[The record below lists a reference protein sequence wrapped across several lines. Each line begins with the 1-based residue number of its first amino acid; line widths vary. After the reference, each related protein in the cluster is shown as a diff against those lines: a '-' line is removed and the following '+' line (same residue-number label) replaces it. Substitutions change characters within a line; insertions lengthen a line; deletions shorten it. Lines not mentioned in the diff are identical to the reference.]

1 MLKSRRI
8 RLLCLVAFV
17 LPVLLLRA
25 SIPAG
30 FMAASV
36 DGTWQIV
43 LCQPGLMAGVHHDHH
58 HHHLG
63 APDTAPASVDVDP
76 TCPYAQSAGPA
87 LLPTLPILPAAVA
100 MHRLEPPAA
109 TTQTELSYGPPRQQ
123 SPRGPPTLA

>member
-36 DGTWQIV
+36 DGTMQIV
-43 LCQPGLMAGVHHDHH
+43 LCQPQMMAGGHH

-63 APDTAPASVDVDP
+63 SPENGPGAIDP

-87 LLPTLPILPAAVA
+87 LMPTLPVMPPALVMHSLETPAAI
-100 MHRLEPPAA
+100 
-109 TTQTELSYGPPRQQ
+109 TQAQVSYGPPRQQ

>member
-25 SIPAG
+25 AIPAG

-43 LCQPGLMAGVHHDHH
+43 LCQPQMMAGGHH
-58 HHHLG
+58 HHHHAG
-63 APDTAPASVDVDP
+63 MQDPMPSDVDP
-76 TCPYAQSAGPA
+76 TCPYAQSAGPTLMPTLP
-87 LLPTLPILPAAVA
+87 LLPTVAV
-100 MHRLEPPAA
+100 MHRLQPQPAA
-109 TTQTELSYGPPRQQ
+109 TQTRLTPGPARQQ
-123 SPRGPPTLA
+123 FPRGPPSLA

>member
-1 MLKSRRI
+1 MKSPRM
-8 RLLCLVAFV
+8 RLLALIAFV

-36 DGTWQIV
+36 EGTLQIV
-43 LCQPGLMAGVHHDHH
+43 LCQPGLMAGGHH
-58 HHHLG
+58 HPHHHR
-63 APDTAPASVDVDP
+63 DSQSPASIEVDP

-87 LLPTLPILPAAVA
+87 LMPTLPVLPATAD

-109 TTQTELSYGPPRQQ
+109 TTQRQLEYGPTRQQ
-123 SPRGPPTLA
+123 SPRGPPTPA

>member
-1 MLKSRRI
+1 MLKSRRL
-8 RLLCLVAFV
+8 RLACLIAFV

-36 DGTWQIV
+36 DGTMQIV
-43 LCQPGLMAGVHHDHH
+43 LCQPEIMAGARHH
-58 HHHLG
+58 HHHPG
-63 APDTAPASVDVDP
+63 SHDKASTDVDP

-87 LLPTLPILPAAVA
+87 LMPTLPVL
-100 MHRLEPPAA
+100 PPALVMHSLESPQA
-109 TTQTELSYGPPRQQ
+109 TSQAQVSYGPPRQQ